1 MKINTTIGYDCTP
14 MRMAKIKKK
23 KSTTTKWWQRFRVS
37 IADGMQSCRANVEN
51 SFAVSYKVTTHLPY
65 DQQSHS

>member
-1 MKINTTIGYDCTP
+1 MANKHMKRSLTSLDIWEMKINTTIGYDCTP

-37 IADGMQSCRANVEN
+37 IADGNA
-51 SFAVSYKVTTHLPY
+51 KL
-65 DQQSHS
+65 